1 MAITATEIFHT
12 IMGDRAVG
20 VYELSGFDGTAN
32 GVSVPFG
39 IVDCAFRLDSTGAS
53 IAAAGVTIAQ
63 GTNGNLDFHP
73 GPGTANNTMFVMIIG
88 TN

>member
-1 MAITATEIFHT
+1 MAITATKKFHT

-39 IVDCAFRLDSTGAS
+39 TVDCAFRLDSTGAS
-53 IAAAGVTIAQ
+53 ITASGVTIAQ
-63 GTNGNLDFHP
+63 GTHNTLDFNSS
-73 GPGTANNTMFVMIIG
+73 PGTANNTMLVMIIG